1 MLERLIEKALHSK
14 LWVLSLTVAVIGIG
28 IYSLSRLAIDA
39 VPDITNVSVMVNAAT
54 GALAP
59 EEIERTVTF
68 PIETEL
74 AGLPGVEDIRS
85 LSKYGL
91 SQVIVVFDD
100 SIDIY
105 FARQLVFERLQAV
118 KERLPNGIAPELGPV
133 STGLGEVFMYTLLPK
148 DNSALAKR
156 NEKERL
162 LYLRTVQDFVVKPAL
177 KSIPGV
183 AEVES
188 NGGYKKE
195 IHVNVNPRKME
206 QFGITCNELIAAL
219 EGLGENIGG
228 GYIQQ
233 KGQQIIVRTL
243 GRINAREEIENVPV
257 KLNVFGSPIR
267 IREVAEVVE
276 GHAQRLGAATYD
288 GKEAVLGTV
297 LMRIG
302 ANSRTVALAIEKAVS
317 ELHLPDDVE
326 IKTLYSRSFL
336 VNATIGTVTKNLLE
350 GGLLVIVVLF
360 LVLGNIRAAFLTALA
375 IPLSMLFAFSGMVA
389 FGISASL
396 MSLGALD
403 FGLIVDGSV
412 VMIENIIRR
421 NEQQLKNFPGEHSVS
436 LKEKITLIRDAA
448 TEVAR
453 PVFYG
458 VIIIMIVY
466 IPILSL
472 SGIEGKMFKPMAATV
487 LFALGASLLIA
498 LFLMPVATAFVLSAS
513 SHKDKKNL
521 FQRVEKLYKPVLR
534 FSLEHR
540 FATIAPT
547 LVVALG
553 AILLFIFLGSDF
565 IPKLNE
571 GDMVIGLVRDTRIGI
586 DRSIDMQLKSDRV
599 ISKFKEVRHVFS
611 RLGTPES
618 ATDPMGVNFAD
629 TFVILEKDF
638 SKWQKIN
645 GRIRTNDE
653 LFTDIAKAIEKEVP
667 GQEIS
672 MTQPIEMRF
681 NEILEGSRAD
691 ITMRIFGPDLSV
703 LYDLVER
710 GLVLMEKIP
719 GAESVELD
727 PLTALRKSPVLDVKL
742 NYDAINRYGVNI
754 RDVNHAFEIAM
765 KGYEVGRLYEGDK
778 SFPIMVRLADE
789 FRMSSDDIGR
799 IPITYPQGGG
809 IPLATLSSIQL
820 NDQVTTIARS
830 RSRRYAAISINLRDR
845 DTVSFVEE
853 AKRVVSEKLN
863 LPAGYFVEW
872 GGQFKNLTS
881 ARQRLLII
889 IPIVLVVIFVILERI
904 FKSIKQTLLVFNSI
918 PFAITGG
925 VVMLYVRDI
934 PLSVSAGIGFIAL
947 AGIAILDGMVLVS
960 FFNHLREQGLSLREA
975 VEEGAMTRL
984 RPVVMTSLVAA
995 LGFVPMAF
1003 NTGLGAEVQR
1013 PLATV
1018 VIGGMISSTILTLLL
1033 LPTLYLWLE
1042 RSRNFWDLLTFK
1054 DDSIEYF

>member
-1 MLERLIEKALHSK
+1 MLERLVEKAINAK
-14 LWVLSLTVAVIGIG
+14 LWVFSVTVAVIGFG
-28 IYSLSRLAIDA
+28 LYSLLRLPIDA
-39 VPDITNVSVMVNAAT
+39 VPDITNVSVMVNAVT

-68 PIETEL
+68 PIEAEL

-91 SQVIVVFDD
+91 SQVIVVFND
-100 SIDIY
+100 STDIY

-118 KERLPNGIAPELGPV
+118 REKLPNGIVPELGPV
-133 STGLGEVFMYTLLPK
+133 STGLGEVFMYTLLPREG
-148 DNSALAKR
+148 SALSKMD
-156 NEKERL
+156 EKDRL
-162 LYLRTVQDFVVKPAL
+162 RYLRTVQDFIVKPAL

-195 IHVNVNPRKME
+195 IHINVNPRKME
-206 QFGITCNELIAAL
+206 QNGITCSELIAAL
-219 EGLGENIGG
+219 EGVGENIGG

-243 GRINAREEIENVPV
+243 GRVHSLDEIKNIPV
-257 KLNVFGSPIR
+257 KLNVFGRPIR
-267 IREVAEVVE
+267 IYELADVVE
-276 GHAQRLGAATYD
+276 GHAQRLGAATYN

-302 ANSRTVALAIEKAVS
+302 ENSRNVVRDIEKAIE
-317 ELHLPDDVE
+317 ELRFHDDVV
-326 IKTLYSRSFL
+326 IQTLYSRSFL
-336 VNATIGTVTKNLLE
+336 VNATIRTVAKNLLE
-350 GGLLVIVVLF
+350 GGFLVVAVLF

-375 IPLSMLFAFSGMVA
+375 IPLSMLFAFTGMIV

-396 MSLGALD
+396 MSLGAID

-412 VMIENIIRR
+412 VMIENIIRKTEEFGR
-421 NEQQLKNFPGEHSVS
+421 NLSAHLVMSPS
-436 LKEKITLIRDAA
+436 EKLSIIRDS
-448 TEVAR
+448 TKEVVR

-498 LFLMPVATAFVLSAS
+498 LFLMPVATSFVMRS
-513 SHKDKKNL
+513 SRSKEKNF
-521 FQRVEKLYKPVLR
+521 FQHIEMLYKPVLR
-534 FSLEHR
+534 FTLEHR
-540 FATIAPT
+540 FLTIAPT
-547 LVVALG
+547 LVFGISAF
-553 AILLFIFLGSDF
+553 AIFIFLGSDF
-565 IPKLNE
+565 IPKLDE
-571 GDMVIGLVRDTRIGI
+571 GDMVIGLVRDTRI
-586 DRSIDMQLKSDRV
+586 SIDKSLQMQMKSDKV
-599 ISKFKEVRHVFS
+599 ISKFKEVKHVFS
-611 RLGTPES
+611 RMGTPES
-618 ATDPMGVNFAD
+618 ATDPMGINFAD
-629 TFVILEKDF
+629 TFVILEKDRT
-638 SKWQKIN
+638 KWEIVN
-645 GRIRTNDE
+645 GKPRTRDE
-653 LFTDIAKAIEKEVP
+653 LFAAIAKAIEEEVP

-691 ITMRIFGPDLSV
+691 ITLRIFGQNLEI
-703 LYDLVER
+703 LYDLVNK
-710 GLVLMEKIP
+710 GVVLMEKIP
-719 GAESVELD
+719 GAETVELD
-727 PLTALRKSPVLDVKL
+727 PLTALKKSAVLDVKL

-765 KGYEVGRLYEGDK
+765 KGTVVGSLYEGDK
-778 SFPIMVRLADE
+778 SFPILVRLADE
-789 FRMSSDDIGR
+789 FRTSIADIGR
-799 IPITYPQGGG
+799 IPITYPQGGS
-809 IPLATLSSIQL
+809 IPLSTLATLQM
-820 NDQVTTIARS
+820 NDQITTIARS
-830 RSRRYAAISINLRDR
+830 HARRYATISINLRDR
-845 DTVSFVEE
+845 DTMSFVEE
-853 AKRVVSEKLN
+853 AKRVISEKLN
-863 LPAGYFVEW
+863 LPNGYFVEW

-881 ARQRLLII
+881 ARRRLLII
-889 IPIVLVVIFVILERI
+889 IPIVLVVIFIILERI

-925 VVMLYVRDI
+925 VFMLWFRDI
-934 PLSVSAGIGFIAL
+934 PLSVSAEIGFIAL
-947 AGIAILDGMVLVS
+947 TGIAILDGMVLVS
-960 FFNHLREQGLSLREA
+960 FFNHLRDQGLSLRDA
-975 VEEGAMTRL
+975 VEQGSLIRL

-1003 NTGLGAEVQR
+1003 NVGIGAEVQR

-1018 VIGGMISSTILTLLL
+1018 VIGGMVSSTILTLLL

-1042 RSRNFWDLLTFK
+1042 RSKNFWDLLTFSESG
-1054 DDSIEYF
+1054 DDYL

>member
-1 MLERLIEKALHSK
+1 MIERLVGKAMQSK
-14 LWVLSLTVAVIGIG
+14 LWVLSITVAVIALG
-28 IYSLSRLAIDA
+28 IYSLSRLPIDA
-39 VPDITNVSVMVNAAT
+39 VPDITNVSVMVNSAT

-100 SIDIY
+100 STDIY
-105 FARQLVFERLQAV
+105 FARQLVFERLQSV
-118 KERLPNGIAPELGPV
+118 KERLPYGIAPELGPV

-148 DNSALAKR
+148 SGSELAKKS
-156 NEKERL
+156 EKERL
-162 LYLRTVQDFVVKPAL
+162 LYLRTIQDFVVKPAL

-206 QFGITCNELIAAL
+206 NYGITCGELISAL

-243 GRINAREEIENVPV
+243 GRINTLEEIRNIPV
-257 KLNVFGSPIR
+257 KLNVFGAPIR
-267 IREVAEVVE
+267 IREVADVVE

-302 ANSRTVALAIEKAVS
+302 ANSRNVALEIEKAVR
-317 ELHLPDDVE
+317 ELRLPDDVMIE
-326 IKTLYSRSFL
+326 TLYTRSFL

-350 GGLLVIVVLF
+350 GGILVIAVLF

-421 NEQQLKNFPGEHSVS
+421 SEEKHSGGSRSFS
-436 LKEKITLIRDAA
+436 LSEKFNLIRDAA
-448 TEVAR
+448 AEVAR

-458 VIIIMIVY
+458 VVIIMIVY

-498 LFLMPVATAFVLSAS
+498 LFLMPVATAFVLKGS
-513 SHKDKKNL
+513 SHGEEKNL
-521 FQRVEKLYKPVLR
+521 FQKVEKLYKPVLR

-547 LVVALG
+547 TLFAVG
-553 AILLFIFLGSDF
+553 AIALFVFLGSDF
-565 IPKLNE
+565 IPKLDE

-586 DRSIDMQLKSDRV
+586 DRSIDMQRRSDVV
-599 ISKFKEVRHVFS
+599 ISNFKEVKHVFS
-611 RLGTPES
+611 RMGTPES

-629 TFVILEKDF
+629 TFVILEKDRT
-638 SKWQKIN
+638 KWEKVN
-645 GRIRTNDE
+645 GRVRTKDE
-653 LFTDIAKAIEKEVP
+653 LFADMSKALEKEVP

-691 ITMRIFGPDLSV
+691 ITMRIFGPDLKV
-703 LYDLVER
+703 LYELVEK

-742 NYDAINRYGVNI
+742 NYDVINRYGVNI
-754 RDVNHAFEIAM
+754 SDVNHAFEIAM
-765 KGYEVGRLYEGDK
+765 KGKEVGRLYEGDK
-778 SFPIMVRLADE
+778 SFQIMVRLADE
-789 FRMSSDDIGR
+789 FRQSSADIGR

-809 IPLATLSSIQL
+809 IPLSTLASLQMT
-820 NDQVTTIARS
+820 DQVTTIARS

-845 DTVSFVEE
+845 DTMSFVDE
-853 AKRVVSEKLN
+853 AKGVVAEKLN
-863 LPAGYFVEW
+863 LPRGYFVEW

-889 IPIVLVVIFVILERI
+889 IPIVLVVIFIILERI

-925 VVMLYVRDI
+925 VFMLWFRNI
-934 PLSVSAGIGFIAL
+934 PMSVSAGIGFIAL

-960 FFNHLREQGLSLREA
+960 FFNHLREQGLPLREA
-975 VEEGAMTRL
+975 VEHGATTRL

-1042 RSRNFWDLLTFK
+1042 RSRNIWDLLTFE
-1054 DDSIEYF
+1054 DSDAEYF